1 MTKIEPIEIH
11 WPEYH
16 SSAMGC
22 GLEDRGIHNR
32 YDAMLHGWERAV
44 ERCMEAVPDE
54 PIVLA
59 SEVVKVLAAKD
70 AEIARLQETNRR
82 LNRRVQIS
90 EAVRQSAEDYLGA
103 WINVFKTAGISSE
116 RRRHERFYIVAILRD
131 IKRRVARLSE
141 RADTA
146 LRPARY
152 EARGNVVHKLPVK
165 VRNETD
171 TNTTFE
177 VGFPA
182 CTASEYVEA
191 TAIAALLDRGE
202 RVLEAAGG
210 IADDCMTSE
219 HHHPGYVLIPTA
231 KFEAIRAASGM
242 MDNET
247 PTPPG
252 NQIRTAECD
261 GKDAV
266 PVTGLLPIGTASTPA
281 VMTDEV
287 ASLYSETTPDDG
299 IIRLARWP
307 EGYVLW
313 FHGKIVWRSWISD
326 RQARAEML
334 RKIESVLNIPSA
346 GHASAGELA
355 DTILDALGFTEESTN
370 G

>member
-1 MTKIEPIEIH
+1 MTEEAKYLIKKGGYFYRPNCQGYTNFKFDAGRYTKEHAEAEASVEPWHMSAIH
-11 WPEYH
+11 
-16 SSAMGC
+16 
-22 GLEDRGIHNR
+22 ED
-32 YDAMLHGWERAV
+32 D
-44 ERCMEAVPDE
+44 VPDTQDPDKFIAGLQAEVAELKRQLATAQKSGE
-54 PIVLA
+54 PSNA
-59 SEVVKVLAAKD
+59 T
-70 AEIARLQETNRR
+70 TN
-82 LNRRVQIS
+82 VS
-90 EAVRQSAEDYLGA
+90 PPV
-103 WINVFKTAGISSE
+103 
-116 RRRHERFYIVAILRD
+116 
-131 IKRRVARLSE
+131 
-141 RADTA
+141 
-146 LRPARY
+146 RY

-210 IADDCMTSE
+210 IADDFMTSE

-231 KFEAIRAASGM
+231 KFEAIRTASGR

-281 VMTDEV
+281 VMTDEAV
-287 ASLYSETTPDDG
+287 SLYSETTPGDG
-299 IIRLARWP
+299 VIRLARWP

-313 FHGKIVWRSWISD
+313 FHGKIVWRSWVSD
-326 RQARAEML
+326 QQARAEML
-334 RKIESVLNIPSA
+334 RKVEGVLSIPSA
-346 GHASAGELA
+346 GHASAGEIA
-355 DTILDALGFTEESTN
+355 DTILDALGCTEGSTDA
-370 G
+370 